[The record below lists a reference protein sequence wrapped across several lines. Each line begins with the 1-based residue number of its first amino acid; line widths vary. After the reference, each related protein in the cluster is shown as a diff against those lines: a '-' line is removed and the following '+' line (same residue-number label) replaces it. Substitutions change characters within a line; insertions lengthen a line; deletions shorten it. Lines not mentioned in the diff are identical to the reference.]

1 MTPKKDDMIED
12 DIIKSLM
19 FLGKDLDN
27 FKFHIKK
34 FHTSNGIP
42 DNSLHEEDGFYF
54 RVDKNFYNK
63 LFEE

>member
-1 MTPKKDDMIED
+1 MKYNSGQRSSIVKEKI
-12 DIIKSLM
+12 
-19 FLGKDLDN
+19 KDLDN
-27 FKFHIKK
+27 FKYHIKK

>member
-1 MTPKKDDMIED
+1 MIIN
-12 DIIKSLM
+12 DIYGKPYKI
-19 FLGKDLDN
+19 KDLDN

-54 RVDKNFYNK
+54 RVDKDFYDK